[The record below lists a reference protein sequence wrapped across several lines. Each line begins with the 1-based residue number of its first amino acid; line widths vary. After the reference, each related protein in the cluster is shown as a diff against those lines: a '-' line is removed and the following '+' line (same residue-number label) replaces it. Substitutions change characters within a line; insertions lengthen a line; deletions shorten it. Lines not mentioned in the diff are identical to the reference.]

1 MIIKSKQ
8 IKGMGRGHKI
18 GFPTIN
24 LATDFPEIVSL
35 EEGVY
40 ATWVDING
48 KTYRGAMHYG
58 SIPTFDQT
66 QKTLE
71 VHLIDVTDE
80 DAPDTNDIT
89 IELDIVDHLRDIEK
103 FSNIEDLAY
112 AINQDVKRVR
122 EILK

>member
-1 MIIKSKQ
+1 
-8 IKGMGRGHKI
+8 MGRGHKI

-24 LATDFPEIVSL
+24 LATDFPEIICL

-58 SIPTFDQT
+58 SIPTFDQKT
-66 QKTLE
+66 KTLE
-71 VHLIDVTDE
+71 VHLLDVTDQ
-80 DAPDTNDIT
+80 DVPDTSDTI
-89 IELDIVDHLRDIEK
+89 IELDIVDRLRDIEK
-103 FSNIEDLAY
+103 FSNIEDLAQ
-112 AINQDVKRVR
+112 AIDKDVKRVR